1 MKIMVTLLIFM
12 FSLGL
17 IAEDFSK
24 SIFEYSGPS
33 GIIMLAGTE
42 GAYFKRVD
50 TCNIE
55 AGIVV
60 EVLNTPSD
68 NYNIYKIKDV
78 YF

>member
-1 MKIMVTLLIFM
+1 MKIMTALLLFI

-17 IAEDFSK
+17 MAEDFSK

-33 GIIMLAGTE
+33 GIIMLEGTE
-42 GAYFKRVD
+42 GAYFKIID

-55 AGIVV
+55 AGIIV
-60 EVLNTPSD
+60 EILSTPSD

>member
-42 GAYFKRVD
+42 GHISR
-50 TCNIE
+50 
-55 AGIVV
+55 G
-60 EVLNTPSD
+60 
-68 NYNIYKIKDV
+68 
-78 YF
+78 